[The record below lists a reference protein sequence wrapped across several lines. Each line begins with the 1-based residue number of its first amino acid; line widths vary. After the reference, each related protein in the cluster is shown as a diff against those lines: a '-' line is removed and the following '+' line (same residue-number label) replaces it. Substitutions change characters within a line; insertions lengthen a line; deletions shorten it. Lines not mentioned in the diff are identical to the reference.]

1 MKWLRGLVS
10 PFDCVPAS
18 VASPPHPCT
27 FAAHLDH
34 GPCSLVFSRRFGFC
48 SDCPECSEG
57 CSASCASSPYSWV
70 QKCSWDVCA
79 GCAACP
85 QPAVASYHSRCDS
98 WCDSET
104 YTVRASSPDRLAC
117 PAARRWGPFLFY
129 ARAHAFAHLRVSVL
143 GMLVRAFSVGSV
155 VARLSTCG
163 ARPPLSIP
171 FPVEEGFAARDARAH
186 AICLS

>member
-1 MKWLRGLVS
+1 MSLWASACEMGSQPRRIGTSTVTVCGSLVLVTSLLARCVLPVCSSVGERMKWLRGLVR

-27 FAAHLDH
+27 CCTPGSRAVR
-34 GPCSLVFSRRFGFC
+34 PLVFSRRFGFC

-57 CSASCASSPYSWV
+57 CSARCASSPYSWV

-104 YTVRASSPDRLAC
+104 YTVRASSPDQLAC
-117 PAARRWGPFLFY
+117 LATRRSGPFV
-129 ARAHAFAHLRVSVL
+129 HVHVHTHLRIYGWVY
-143 GMLVRAFSVGSV
+143 
-155 VARLSTCG
+155 
-163 ARPPLSIP
+163 
-171 FPVEEGFAARDARAH
+171 
-186 AICLS
+186 